1 MAHALHYGDI
11 NDLAALKRKKMTSG

>member
-11 NDLAALKRKKMTSG
+11 NELAAFKREKMTRG

>member
-11 NDLAALKRKKMTSG
+11 NDLAALKREKMTKG